1 MKSIVSGLVGLSLII
16 GSAMA
21 QAPAA
26 SPKTTDDSTKSTT
39 ATKAKKH
46 KKHAAAK
53 AAAAPAS
60 TAAPATT
67 APAK

>member
-1 MKSIVSGLVGLSLII
+1 MKSIVSALAGLSLII
-16 GSAMA
+16 GTALA

-26 SPKTTDDSTKSTT
+26 SPKTTDESAKSTT
-39 ATKAKKH
+39 ATKVKKH

-53 AAAAPAS
+53 SAVPAS
-60 TAAPATT
+60 QAAPATT

>member
-1 MKSIVSGLVGLSLII
+1 MKSIVSALAGLSLII

-26 SPKTTDDSTKSTT
+26 SPKTTDDSTKTTT

-53 AAAAPAS
+53 AAAPAS
-60 TAAPATT
+60 QAAPATT